1 MEQFRHDTRDQVFA
15 WFRIKRHAHHFLSW
29 RITSGVFLEQEER
42 EKMVKRKKRKIANAS
57 LFIRTAYC
65 TRLDCINVP

>member
-29 RITSGVFLEQEER
+29 RIASRVFLEQEER
-42 EKMVKRKKRKIANAS
+42 EKMVKEKKKKGKKEKSRTLHF
-57 LFIRTAYC
+57 LFVRPIVR
-65 TRLDCINVP
+65 V